1 MLRLLADLPL
11 KSKLLITSF
20 VLLGLAVALTC
31 VLAVASYLQDAK
43 ARLTSDTSARARL
56 IVQDARPALVARD
69 KAAAHTALQALRMDA
84 WAQGARLFDDRGEI
98 MAEYRGKGWR
108 EVTLPPAPPAA
119 DADRFDDLYLQTIRV
134 IKADKRIVGTLVVAT
149 DLLPFRY
156 ELTGFAV
163 KMGLIAI
170 VALLL
175 AFSGI
180 VLMHTA
186 ILAPVGALATLVR
199 RSVTEKRFE
208 LRASTQPHDEVGA
221 LAADVN
227 ALLER
232 IGEREATLRRELMER
247 SETQRRIEELAHF
260 DPLTKLPNRHYFI
273 RQLERALLVA
283 MQSGSAGAV
292 LLVNLASFRQ
302 VNERLGHDAGDTLL
316 MQFGRR
322 VTVKLREG
330 DMLCRLGGDE
340 FALILQQVSG
350 ESHITAVADKIL
362 SVVKEPIPV
371 GEQEAKVGAS
381 IGIAV
386 FPVDGSEPHLVLRSA
401 ETALRRAKAA
411 GNNSVCFFAPEMLD
425 RLHPQLNIEGELR
438 RAIDN
443 NELRLHFQPQMDLA
457 TGALRGMEGLV
468 RWQHPARGLLLPGEF
483 IPMAEEN
490 HALIRAVSDWTLDAT
505 CAQLAAWQT
514 AGLEPVTLAVNFTPV
529 QLRDTGMVARLDQL
543 LERYGVSGSRM
554 ELEITENL
562 LMAEPRAAE
571 ILGELRSRGLRI
583 AVDDFGTGYSSL
595 AYLKDLPITALK
607 IDRGFVHGVPDSPKY
622 ASITRAIIGIARHL
636 GFETIAEGVETPRQA
651 DFLRAL
657 GCTAYQGFCF
667 SAAVPAD
674 EAQRFLAS
682 PNRDSLDRAVAA

>member
-1 MLRLLADLPL
+1 
-11 KSKLLITSF
+11 
-20 VLLGLAVALTC
+20 
-31 VLAVASYLQDAK
+31 
-43 ARLTSDTSARARL
+43 
-56 IVQDARPALVARD
+56 
-69 KAAAHTALQALRMDA
+69 
-84 WAQGARLFDDRGEI
+84 
-98 MAEYRGKGWR
+98 
-108 EVTLPPAPPAA
+108 
-119 DADRFDDLYLQTIRV
+119 
-134 IKADKRIVGTLVVAT
+134 
-149 DLLPFRY
+149 
-156 ELTGFAV
+156 
-163 KMGLIAI
+163 
-170 VALLL
+170 
-175 AFSGI
+175 
-180 VLMHTA
+180 
-186 ILAPVGALATLVR
+186 
-199 RSVTEKRFE
+199 
-208 LRASTQPHDEVGA
+208 
-221 LAADVN
+221 
-227 ALLER
+227 
-232 IGEREATLRRELMER
+232 
-247 SETQRRIEELAHF
+247 
-260 DPLTKLPNRHYFI
+260 
-273 RQLERALLVA
+273 
-283 MQSGSAGAV
+283 
-292 LLVNLASFRQ
+292 
-302 VNERLGHDAGDTLL
+302 
-316 MQFGRR
+316 
-322 VTVKLREG
+322 
-330 DMLCRLGGDE
+330 MLCRLGGDE

-350 ESHITAVADKIL
+350 ESHITAVANKIL

-371 GEQEAKVGAS
+371 GEQEAQVGAS

-425 RLHPQLNIEGELR
+425 RLHPQLNIEAELR
-438 RAIDN
+438 RALDN

-543 LERYGVSGSRM
+543 LERYGVPGSRM

-682 PNRDSLDRAVAA
+682 PNRDNLDRAVA

>member
-11 KSKLLITSF
+11 KSKLFVTSF
-20 VLLGLAVALTC
+20 LLLGTAVAITC
-31 VLAVASYLQDAK
+31 VLSVASYLQDAK
-43 ARLTSDTSARARL
+43 ARLVTDADTRARL
-56 IVQDARPALVARD
+56 IAQDATPALKLRD
-69 KAAAHTALQALRMDA
+69 KAAAHQALRA
-84 WAQGARLFDDRGEI
+84 LRLAPAVQGARLFDDRGEI
-98 MAEYRGKGWR
+98 LAEYRGQGWR
-108 EVTLPPAPPAA
+108 ETTLPPVTPAA
-119 DADRFDDLYLQTIRV
+119 DSDRFEELHLQTARV
-134 IKADKRIVGTLVVAT
+134 VKTNEGSVGTLVVAT
-149 DLLPFRY
+149 DLVGYRY
-156 ELTGFAV
+156 EVVGFAV
-163 KMGLIAI
+163 RIGLIAV
-170 VALLL
+170 VALLI

-180 VLMHTA
+180 VLVHSL
-186 ILAPVGALATLVR
+186 ILGPVGALAVLVR
-199 RSVTEKRFE
+199 RSVAEKRFE
-208 LRASTQPHDEVGA
+208 LRAPTQPRDEIGV

-247 SETQRRIEELAHF
+247 TEAQRRIEELAHF

-273 RQLERALLVA
+273 RQLERALLAA

-292 LLVNLASFRQ
+292 LLVNLSAFRQ

-316 MQFGRR
+316 LQFGRR
-322 VTVKLREG
+322 VTAKLREG

-350 ESHITAVADKIL
+350 ESHITAVANKIL

-371 GEQEAKVGAS
+371 GGHDAQVGAS

-386 FPVDGSEPHLVLRSA
+386 FPVDGSEPHLILRSA
-401 ETALRRAKAA
+401 EMALQRAKAA
-411 GNNSVCFFAPEMLD
+411 GPNNVCFFAPEMLD
-425 RLHPQLNIEGELR
+425 RLHAPLNIDAELG
-438 RAIDN
+438 RALES

-457 TGALRGMEGLV
+457 SGALRGMEGLV
-468 RWQHPARGLLLPGEF
+468 RWQHPKRGLLLPGEF

-490 HALIRAVSDWTLDAT
+490 HALIRAISDWTLDAT
-505 CAQLAAWQT
+505 CAQLAAWQA

-529 QLRDTGMVARLDQL
+529 QLRDTGMVARLDGL
-543 LERYGVSGSRM
+543 LERYGVPGSRM

-562 LMAEPRAAE
+562 LMAEPRAGE

-651 DFLRAL
+651 EFLRAL

-667 SAAVPAD
+667 SPAVPAE
-674 EAQRFLAS
+674 EAQRFLPA
-682 PNRDSLDRAVAA
+682 PTRAKLDRAVA

>member
-1 MLRLLADLPL
+1 VLRLLANLPL
-11 KSKLLITSF
+11 KSKLLITTF
-20 VLLGLAVALTC
+20 VLLVAAVALTC
-31 VLAVASYLQDAK
+31 ALAVASYLQDSKSRVISEAGNQ
-43 ARLTSDTSARARL
+43 ARLVVHDALSAL
-56 IVQDARPALVARD
+56 ESRD
-69 KAAAHTALQALRMDA
+69 KAAAHMILQVLRLNA
-84 WAQGARLFDDRGEI
+84 SVQGARLFDDRGEI
-98 MAEYRGKGWR
+98 LAEYRGKAWR
-108 EVTLPPAPPAA
+108 DVTLPHTAPPA
-119 DADRFDDLYLQTIRV
+119 DADRFDELYLETTRV
-134 IKADKRIVGTLVVAT
+134 VKIDKRTAGTLVVAT

-156 ELTGFAV
+156 ELTGFTV
-163 KMGLIAI
+163 KIGLIAM
-170 VALLL
+170 VALLI
-175 AFSGI
+175 AFSGV
-180 VLMHTA
+180 VLMHTR
-186 ILAPVGALATLVR
+186 ILNPVSALAALVR
-199 RSVTEKRFE
+199 RSVAEKRFE
-208 LRASTQPHDEVGA
+208 LRATTQPHDEVGT

-260 DPLTKLPNRHYFI
+260 DPLTKLPNRHYFV
-273 RQLERALLVA
+273 RQLERTLLA
-283 MQSGSAGAV
+283 SLQSGSAGAV
-292 LLVNLASFRQ
+292 LLVNLAAFRQ
-302 VNERLGHDAGDTLL
+302 VNDRFGHDAGDTLL
-316 MQFGRR
+316 LQFGRR
-322 VTVKLREG
+322 VTAKLREG
-330 DMLCRLGGDE
+330 DMLCRLGGDD

-350 ESHITAVADKIL
+350 ESHVTAVANKIL

-371 GEQEAKVGAS
+371 GEHQAQVGVS

-386 FPVDGSEPHLVLRSA
+386 FPVDGSEPHLVLRNA
-401 ETALRRAKAA
+401 ETALRRAKSA

-425 RLHPQLNIEGELR
+425 RLHPQLNIEAELR
-438 RAIDN
+438 RALDES
-443 NELRLHFQPQMDLA
+443 ELRLHFQPQMDLA

-468 RWQHPARGLLLPGEF
+468 RWQHPVRGLLLPGEF
-483 IPMAEEN
+483 IPMAEDN
-490 HALIRAVSDWTLDAT
+490 HALIRAISDWTLDAT

-514 AGLEPVTLAVNFTPV
+514 AGLDPVTLAVNFTPV
-529 QLRDTGMVARLDQL
+529 QLRDTGMVARLDEL
-543 LERYGVSGSRM
+543 LERYGVPGAGM

-651 DFLRAL
+651 EFLRAL

-674 EAQRFLAS
+674 EAERFLAS
-682 PNRDSLDRAVAA
+682 PNRHSLDRAVA

>member
-1 MLRLLADLPL
+1 VLKLLADLPL

-31 VLAVASYLQDAK
+31 ILAVASYLQDA
-43 ARLTSDTSARARL
+43 RARVTGDAL
-56 IVQDARPALVARD
+56 TRARVIAQDATPALLAHD
-69 KAAAHTALQALRMDA
+69 KAAAHAALQVLRLDA
-84 WAQGARLFDDRGEI
+84 SVQGARLFDDRGEI
-98 MAEYRGKGWR
+98 LAEYRGKGWR
-108 EVTLPPAPPAA
+108 QATLPPAAPAIEA
-119 DADRFDDLYLQTIRV
+119 VRFDELNLQAIRA
-134 IKADKRIVGTLVVAT
+134 IKVDKRTVGTLVVAT
-149 DLLPFRY
+149 DLLAFRY

-163 KMGLIAI
+163 KMGLIAV
-170 VALLL
+170 VALML

-180 VLMHTA
+180 VLMHTT
-186 ILAPVGALATLVR
+186 ILGPVGALAALVR
-199 RSVTEKRFE
+199 RSVAEKRFE
-208 LRASTQPHDEVGA
+208 LRATTQPRDEVGA

-227 ALLER
+227 TLLER

-322 VTVKLREG
+322 VTAKLREG

-350 ESHITAVADKIL
+350 ESHITAVAHKIL

-371 GEQEAKVGAS
+371 GEQEAQVGAS

-401 ETALRRAKAA
+401 ETALRRARAT

-425 RLHPQLNIEGELR
+425 RMHPQLNIEAELK
-438 RAIDN
+438 RALEN
-443 NELRLHFQPQMDLA
+443 SELRLHFQPQMDLA

-490 HALIRAVSDWTLDAT
+490 HALIRAISDWTLDAT

-543 LERYGVSGSRM
+543 LERYGVPGSRM

-562 LMAEPRAAE
+562 LMAEPRAPE
-571 ILGELRSRGLRI
+571 ILSELRSRGLRI

-674 EAQRFLAS
+674 EAQRFLSS
-682 PNRDSLDRAVAA
+682 PDRVKLDLAVA